1 MTLERTRG
9 SLSSPTPWMPKS
21 FTSKT
26 RPCSRALLGWSNEQF
41 PLNKKIWYL
50 SLKPFFLPVLQD
62 LFYFQPF
69 QNFMWPPATVGAKIP
84 PIFSTPAVKIQ
95 SSQLAQS
102 KDGLE
107 DKRILDPFPGGAEGA
122 NFGKSVILLLLLD
135 STNCIICFPC
145 MIFSKNHE
153 KSQAKLTITPG
164 DKKPLSIIPS
174 LFCITFQPIFR
185 LFSRW

>member
-1 MTLERTRG
+1 
-9 SLSSPTPWMPKS
+9 
-21 FTSKT
+21 
-26 RPCSRALLGWSNEQF
+26 
-41 PLNKKIWYL
+41 
-50 SLKPFFLPVLQD
+50 
-62 LFYFQPF
+62 
-69 QNFMWPPATVGAKIP
+69 MWPPATVGAKIP

-164 DKKPLSIIPS
+164 DKKKIKHHPLPVLHNFSAD
-174 LFCITFQPIFR
+174 FQT
-185 LFSRW
+185 LFSLVNLASTSARPTS